1 MNWLSIVLAV
11 LILGVAVV
19 QALRGF
25 GRAAG
30 DALGLYAALFLAGW
44 LSEPLAGAVH
54 FHSGA
59 AINHSYAFVLLFL
72 VLGGLSLGLSR
83 YIYHLTPIS
92 AGMFDRVLGFVC
104 GLAAGM
110 IVAHSLVSGMV
121 MADPSGRQET
131 ALVTN
136 GFVSNEMLD
145 FPTYH
150 SVLESLTGTTAYHRE
165 LSNVGG

>member
-1 MNWLSIVLAV
+1 MNWLSIILAA
-11 LILGVAVV
+11 LILGVAVL
-19 QALRGF
+19 QAIRGF

-72 VLGGLSLGLSR
+72 ALGGLALGLSR
-83 YIYHLTPIS
+83 YAYHLTPIS
-92 AGMFDRVLGFVC
+92 AGMFDRLLGAFC

-110 IVAHSLVSGMV
+110 IAAHCLVSGMV

-131 ALVTN
+131 ALVTE

-150 SVLESLTGTTAYHRE
+150 AILESLTGTTAYRRE
-165 LSNVGG
+165 LPNVGG